1 LRSASN
7 GMEDLSLIKKSFF
20 DEVSKAGNAME
31 LEKVR
36 VAYIGRNGRLTAIL
50 RGLGEMS
57 LEERRRVGPVVQ
69 ALRKEMEDALSL
81 AADSSPLVVGHSVDL
96 TAPGKKFNRGHL
108 HPLTLAEKKIR
119 EIYQSMNFSVVDG
132 QEIESDYFNFETLN
146 FPPNHPAREM
156 QDTFWIKQKNAEK
169 LDSKHRLLLRTQVT
183 ATQTHY
189 LMSHTP
195 PFQIVYPG
203 RTFRNESV
211 DAGHEFNFYQAE
223 VMVVGKNIT
232 LANLKFTLEEF
243 FSRFFSPKKIEF
255 RYRPSYFPFVE
266 PGFEVDI
273 KLNGKWFEVLG
284 AGMVHPRVFEY
295 AGYNPYDWQG
305 FAFGMGLD
313 RLTMIKYNIPDVR
326 LFYSG
331 DLRFIKQF

>member
-1 LRSASN
+1 
-7 GMEDLSLIKKSFF
+7 MEDLSLIKKSFF
-20 DEVSKAGNAME
+20 ADIAKADNVASF
-31 LEKVR
+31 EKVR
-36 VAYIGRNGRLTAIL
+36 VAYLGRNGRLTAVL
-50 RGLGEMS
+50 RGLGRMP
-57 LEERRRVGPVVQ
+57 LEERKRIGPAAQVV
-69 ALRKEMEDALSL
+69 RKEMEEALDK
-81 AADSSPLVVGHSVDL
+81 AASNQKPAASRDVDF

-132 QEIESDYFNFETLN
+132 TEIESDYFNFEALN
-146 FPPNHPAREM
+146 FPLHHPAREA
-156 QDTFWIKQKNAEK
+156 QDTFWIKQKNAAAQ
-169 LDSKHRLLLRTQVT
+169 DAKHRLLLRTQVT
-183 ATQTHY
+183 ATQIHY
-189 LMSHTP
+189 LMAHTP

-203 RTFRNESV
+203 RTFRNESI
-211 DAGHEFNFYQAE
+211 DAGHEINFYQAE

-232 LANLKFTLEEF
+232 LANFKFTVEEF
-243 FSRFFSPKKIEF
+243 FSRFFAPRKIEF

-266 PGFEVDI
+266 PGLEVDI
-273 KLNGKWFEVLG
+273 KLNGEWFEILG

-295 AGYNPYDWQG
+295 AGYNPRDWRG

-313 RLTMIKYNIPDVR
+313 RLTMIKYNIPDIR